1 MQEYHIPQAVRHAV
15 IILFFGVFLLAN
27 LSARAET
34 KILLLGGSQSLHSSE
49 AAFPPDQVGAHL
61 QAILAGD
68 SQVSQPATVQVQNTY
83 CAPPPNQG
91 LSGRSL
97 MTWYYWPDTWDTTQA
112 LLKQGWD
119 SIVVM
124 DDPYVASMTQE
135 YHFEGV
141 RAVTEVARTAGTEP
155 MVVMLWSSGTTSL
168 AKFAEGAYRVGDG
181 LGLNVVPAGYAWD
194 NLGSLK
200 DSGTRPTARGAYV
213 TAATIYSRLHGRS
226 AAASTYRPAEM
237 TEQDC
242 VAIADIALQTVQAEQ
257 ANSHYSGP
265 YAGATRYLGI
275 NQRFVQTAVY
285 QSSSTG
291 ALSANM
297 SGFHGVLNGN
307 YLQFQSPTASTIPLD
322 IGHKVDLAITY
333 PPYSTYLRPALWKN
347 TVLIDYKYDVTSP
360 KNMRYNLD
368 TVISNHAG
376 TMSPQDIAN
385 GAAFCP
391 NHLVWAKLRAMY
403 PTMPYVGADLGHYSA
418 EFFAGISS
426 MLYTMTTGHCAIGP
440 EPAPGASTYNTWLAR
455 KVGYETAVQM
465 CTFRQRV
472 HGFEVV
478 TTDKNSR
485 LTAAAVEPVKVR
497 FYYQPTSNVTVS
509 ISAEPADVVDIS
521 STELTFTPAN
531 FSTQQTVT
539 VTLRQN
545 YSATTPLKLKL
556 VTSSADEIFNG
567 LTEQWDYLVNAGM
580 PEGIGQNL
588 PVPADASPVGI
599 TLMSNAADA
608 GYGAVGAWRI
618 TNLPSNG
625 SLTGTVPNL
634 TYTPKYGSFDDV
646 FIYQVYDSI
655 GEASPATQ
663 ISLVGDRSYEPGNL
677 TWDFKPDVA
686 GIQKGASFWDSTT
699 RCWWDGQRNVAFRNG
714 DNVIFGAGDYA
725 ELKSNFTVNHMQ
737 FGPSATGIC
746 QVDDKNAGLSLMNTG
761 GITVEADAQIQTKLI
776 VYNDQTWSVASGKNL
791 LMTGIANF
799 SSYNVTL
806 AGSGTVSFVALD
818 GADAAGTGASITIN
832 PESTL
837 LFGAWFKPT
846 GPVALMGSGTVVF
859 GGGAKQNDLIYS
871 GVSWAMSGGLI
882 RINQSPDLANARA
895 TWWGNLTAPNN
906 KSSLEIPQG
915 NAINIRGLTSLSCDR
930 LTGEGI
936 FYYTNGGA
944 GTFALTM
951 GANNSSTDGGVTPGI
966 AAFSGT
972 FYGSATAWNL
982 IKTGSGTQVLERA
995 IPGTGTIT
1003 VKGGVLSLDNTGN
1016 SFSGRIYCQNGI
1028 LDIKSIGN
1036 VGSGSSSA
1044 GAPITAGYG
1053 TIALGSADTTGTLRF
1068 TGTNDCVTDRIMALS
1083 GTTGGGVIDNSSP
1096 TNSALVF
1103 TSNLAPDMNGL
1114 NTRTLTLAGS
1124 STGEN
1129 EFRGN
1134 IANYRWDKP
1143 TAVAKSG
1150 PGKWILSGTNAY
1162 TGATSVNQGT
1172 LVLKAARLAD
1182 AADVNL
1188 TTGANLELAFSG
1200 TDTIRML
1207 KIDGVAQPKGTWGA
1221 LGSAATYKTALIT
1234 GTGLLKSGSTT
1245 PFMDWAVSMNLDG
1258 TSVSSSG
1265 FNADPD
1271 KDGLPNGLEWIL
1283 GKNPMLKEA
1292 DSWQARCNGGIF
1304 DVSFQRN
1311 DSSESSSALAVE
1323 WSTDLVNWQS
1333 VPIGASSSAPD
1344 SNGIFVSVVEN
1355 AASPD
1360 AITIS
1365 LPTTLSSSAF
1375 VRLKAVAY

>member
-1 MQEYHIPQAVRHAV
+1 MKKNPFLRPLAIFLV
-15 IILFFGVFLLAN
+15 VFLLAN

-49 AAFPPDQVGAHL
+49 VAFPPDQVGAHL

-155 MVVMLWSSGTTSL
+155 MVVMLWSSGATSL

-181 LGLNVVPAGYAWD
+181 LGLKVAPAGYAWN
-194 NLGSLK
+194 NLGSLQ

-213 TAATIYSRLHGRS
+213 TAATIYSRLYGRS

-275 NQRFVQTAVY
+275 TQRCLKGAIY
-285 QSSSTG
+285 ESSSPG
-291 ALSANM
+291 MVSAKLGEC
-297 SGFHGVLNGN
+297 SSRQNGN
-307 YLQFQSPTASTIPLD
+307 YLTFPLID
-322 IGHKVDLAITY
+322 NGHKLDFALTY
-333 PPYSTYLRPALWKN
+333 LPYSTYLKPALWKS
-347 TVLIDYKYDVTSP
+347 TILMDYKYDVASP
-360 KNMRYNLD
+360 TNMRYNLD
-368 TVISNHAG
+368 TVIRNHAG

-385 GAAFCP
+385 GAAFFP
-391 NHLVWAKLRAMY
+391 NHLIWAKLRAMY
-403 PTMPYVGADLGHYSA
+403 PSMPYVGADLGHYST
-418 EFFAGISS
+418 EFFEGMGS
-426 MLYTMTTGHCAIGP
+426 MLYTMITGRCGMGA
-440 EPAPGASTYNTWLAR
+440 EPAPGSSTSTYNYWLAR

-472 HGFEVV
+472 HGFEVI

-485 LTAAAVEPVKVR
+485 LAPAIVEPVKVR
-497 FYYQPTSNVTVS
+497 FYYQPASNVTVS

-531 FSTQQTVT
+531 FSAQQTVNI
-539 VTLRQN
+539 TLKAG
-545 YSATTPLKLKL
+545 YTATTPLKLNF

-567 LTEQWDYLVNAGM
+567 LTDQWDYLVNAGL
-580 PEGIGQNL
+580 PEGVGQSI
-588 PVPADASPVGI
+588 PIPADGSPVNI
-599 TLMSNAADA
+599 TLGSNAADA
-608 GYGAVGAWRI
+608 GYGTVGGWKI
-618 TNLPSNG
+618 TNRPTNG
-625 SLTGTVPNL
+625 SISGTLPVI
-634 TYTPKYGSFDDV
+634 TYTPQYGSFDDV
-646 FIYQVYDSI
+646 FVYQVYDTI
-655 GEASPATQ
+655 GEASPVVQ
-663 ISLVGDRSYEPGNL
+663 ISLVGDRSFEPGTL
-677 TWDFKPDVA
+677 TWDIRPDTP
-686 GIQKGASFWDSTT
+686 GIQKGNSLWDTTT
-699 RCWWDGQRNVAFRNG
+699 RCWWDGQRNVTFRNG

-725 ELKSNFTVNHMQ
+725 RLTGDFTVNHMQ
-737 FGPSATGIC
+737 FGPSATGTAT
-746 QVDDKNAGLSLMNTG
+746 VDYASVMCTG
-761 GITVEADAQIQTKLI
+761 GITAEADTQIASKLV
-776 VYNDQTWSVASGKNL
+776 VYNDQTWSVASGKSL
-791 LMTGIANF
+791 LMMGVLNF
-799 SSYNVTL
+799 GSYNLTL
-806 AGSGTVSFVALD
+806 AGLGVVSFAALD
-818 GADAAGTGASITIN
+818 GTEAAATGASITMN

-846 GPVALMGSGTVVF
+846 GRVVLSGNGTLVF
-859 GGGAKQNDLIYS
+859 GGGAKQNDLIYQNLT
-871 GVSWAMSGGLI
+871 WAMTGGTI
-882 RINQSPDLANARA
+882 RVNQIPDLANPRA
-895 TWWGNLTAPNN
+895 TWWGIYPDPNH
-906 KSSLEIPQG
+906 KASLEIPQG
-915 NAINIRGLTSLSCDR
+915 NGINIRGLSTGLSCDR
-930 LTGEGI
+930 LTGEGV
-936 FYYTNGGA
+936 FYYGGA
-944 GTFALTM
+944 GTNGAVMQFPLTM
-951 GANNSSTDGGVTPGI
+951 GVNNSSTDGGMTPGT
-966 AAFSGT
+966 ATFSGT
-972 FYGSATAWNL
+972 FYGSNTAWNL
-982 IKTGSGTQVLERA
+982 NKIGLGTQVMEKV
-995 IPGTGTIT
+995 IPGTGTVT
-1003 VKGGVLSLDNTGN
+1003 VNGGVLSLANTGN
-1016 SFSGRIYCQNGI
+1016 TFSERIRVRNGI

-1044 GAPITAGYG
+1044 GAPTTVGYG
-1053 TIALGSADTTGTLRF
+1053 TIALGSGDTTGTLRF
-1068 TGTNDCVTDRIMALS
+1068 TGTTDCLTDRAITLS
-1083 GTTGGGVIDNSSP
+1083 GTIGGGIIDNSSP
-1096 TNSALVF
+1096 SNSALVF
-1103 TSNLAPDMNGL
+1103 TSSMTPGSGPL
-1114 NTRTLTLAGS
+1114 TLTLAGS

-1129 EFRGN
+1129 EFRGA
-1134 IANYRWDKP
+1134 IKDYSTARP
-1143 TAVAKSG
+1143 TSVVKSG
-1150 PGKWILSGTNAY
+1150 PGKWIIPGNSYVGT
-1162 TGATSVNQGT
+1162 TSVNQGT
-1172 LVLKAARLAD
+1172 LVLKAARLSGTYGN
-1182 AADVNL
+1182 VNL
-1188 TTGANLELAFSG
+1188 SVGANLELAFSG
-1200 TDTIRML
+1200 TSFIGML

-1221 LGSAATYKTALIT
+1221 LGSSATYKTPLIT
-1234 GTGLLKSGSTT
+1234 GTGVLKVGSTT

-1271 KDGLPNGLEWIL
+1271 KDGFPNGLEWIL

-1292 DSWQARCNGGIF
+1292 DSWQARCNGGNF
-1304 DVSFQRN
+1304 EVSFQRN

-1355 AASPD
+1355 AASLD
-1360 AITIS
+1360 AITVS